1 MEAELAKELREA
13 TDQLLD
19 IAPARPSAFPA
30 SPHLQQARRDVS
42 PSKTK
47 PASASTTAT
56 FSASS
61 KLEVLHSP
69 TDVRPFQWPVPPTST
84 ASSGVDDIG
93 SPSKSAAPRSRDP
106 IKIELG
112 TSLVDDADD
121 NLPARGLSS
130 RTRSVKAATAQEHD
144 ETQILASL
152 HLSDDFDQELRVP
165 SPSKLR
171 VRTPVNDIYINQYGE
186 RVVQGKV
193 VGRTLGGRPRPQSR
207 DRDPS
212 SILPSTSPRTTSE
225 LIAASTSTPPAFFLE
240 SFPDA
245 FQSTASTSPTKS
257 PPPAKRKERR
267 PSKGGPP
274 SIIRAPRA
282 VAGALTLAHSDNN
295 DDVPVVLDTSFET
308 ASDFGSPSSASS
320 KQLSMSPRPRKPRLS
335 SSSSSRTV
343 DKSLT
348 EGLHGL
354 RLQSEDRTK
363 SPSIG
368 KESALLS
375 PADGIASVD
384 SARSKLELPSI
395 RRPTPTIELSQ
406 AKADP
411 VVLHGNKRQ
420 ARASGMVHPQD
431 EARSSS
437 SSMLNSPAVSP
448 PTISSALPATSSHQS
463 AQDHA
468 QNGARTRLES
478 ASEPS
483 SPLLS
488 PRRER
493 AAYWQNGDHET
504 VGDEDDVDNASLE
517 SAPSSLIS
525 LPVSTLTS
533 SSRSPSH
540 HSLEHRRNGGSSF
553 SHRRRQS
560 STSIRHDSSDVFAR
574 EVRIR
579 GWSEVGSQARGWVVF
594 ELHIITKQGTPIV
607 AHKRFSS
614 FVKLRTTLLNECKDQ
629 AKWLPQLPTRR
640 TGLLSKYD
648 ARYLEKRRRALQ
660 RWLEVVVLDR
670 VWGASE
676 GLREWVL
683 ASD

>member
-19 IAPARPSAFPA
+19 IAPARPSAFAA
-30 SPHLQQARRDVS
+30 SPHLQQTRRDVS
-42 PSKTK
+42 PSKIE
-47 PASASTTAT
+47 PASTRSTAT

-84 ASSGVDDIG
+84 VNSGVDNTG
-93 SPSKSAAPRSRDP
+93 SPSNTVASRSHDP

-112 TSLVDDADD
+112 TSLLDDADD

-130 RTRSVKAATAQEHD
+130 RTRSVKAGTAQEHD
-144 ETQILASL
+144 DTQILASS
-152 HLSDDFDQELRVP
+152 HLSDGFDQELRVP

-207 DRDPS
+207 ERDPSTAADECGPDPS
-212 SILPSTSPRTTSE
+212 SILPSTSAKTTSE
-225 LIAASTSTPPAFFLE
+225 STTTSTSTPPAFFLE

-245 FQSTASTSPTKS
+245 FQSAAGTSPTK
-257 PPPAKRKERR
+257 PPPPVKKKARR
-267 PSKGGPP
+267 PSRGGPP

-282 VAGALTLAHSDNN
+282 VAGALTLAHWDNN
-295 DDVPVVLDTSFET
+295 DDVSIVLDTSSDI

-320 KQLSMSPRPRKPRLS
+320 KQLSMSPRPRKARLS
-335 SSSSSRTV
+335 SSASSRPV

-348 EGLHGL
+348 EGLLGL
-354 RLQSEDRTK
+354 RLQSEDRSK
-363 SPSIG
+363 SQSTG
-368 KESALLS
+368 KDTALLS
-375 PADGIASVD
+375 PAEGVATVD
-384 SARSKLELPSI
+384 STRSQLELPSI

-411 VVLHGNKRQ
+411 VVLHGNRRQ
-420 ARASGMVHPQD
+420 ARASGMIQPQD
-431 EARSSS
+431 EARSGSS
-437 SSMLNSPAVSP
+437 SKLNSPAVSP
-448 PTISSALPATSSHQS
+448 PTNTSALPATSSDQS
-463 AQDHA
+463 AQNHD

-483 SPLLS
+483 SPLIS

-493 AAYWQNGDHET
+493 AAYWQSSEHHERAEI
-504 VGDEDDVDNASLE
+504 VGDKDDVDNASLE

-540 HSLEHRRNGGSSF
+540 HSLERRRSGGSSF

-560 STSIRHDSSDVFAR
+560 SASIRNGSSDVFAR

-594 ELHIITKQGTPIV
+594 ELRIITKQGTPIV

-614 FVKLRTTLLNECKDQ
+614 FVKLRSTLLNECKDQ

-648 ARYLEKRRRALQ
+648 ASDLKRSVPVSSACSKG
-660 RWLEVVVLDR
+660 E
-670 VWGASE
+670 
-676 GLREWVL
+676 
-683 ASD
+683 SDTA